1 MNDNHL
7 KILNSSK
14 YIQYLAKFGIKK
26 ETIYERII
34 PIFNSHDFD
43 QFINRSESLLSPNIY
58 IEELAFNQ
66 ACKYL
71 NENYR
76 DSVVFENDTRLDI
89 KTIIA
94 YSKTLIQRPEILT
107 PSEIISGFK
116 EPSSEND
123 FIRIARFER
132 QLGLKAYQSNPSSKS
147 FIIFEGLLP
156 IQTEI
161 NPLKQELYS
170 HHIWN
175 NSFCVGQPF
184 IQGLINSINGL
195 EPFSI
200 IWLNSE
206 LLKLLELTIDDYK
219 NGLRALNNSGEVILN
234 FRHWKKELIGNGSS
248 FVATDSNIAKF
259 EGSDLMLRK
268 DYYEK
273 LKLIIP
279 SIVFYSKLLKVN

>member
-1 MNDNHL
+1 MNDNHF

-14 YIQYLAKFGIKK
+14 YIQYLTKLGIKK
-26 ETIYERII
+26 ESIYERII

-58 IEELAFNQ
+58 MEELIFNQ
-66 ACKYL
+66 VCKYL

-94 YSKTLIQRPEILT
+94 YSRTLIQRPEILT
-107 PSEIISGFK
+107 PSETISGFK

-132 QLGLKAYQSNPSSKS
+132 QLGLKSYESNPSSKS

-161 NPLKQELYS
+161 NPLMKEIDS
-170 HHIWN
+170 HLVWN
-175 NSFCVGQPF
+175 NNFCFGQPF
-184 IQGLINSINGL
+184 IQGLIHSINSL

-206 LLKLLELTIDDYK
+206 LLELLELTIDDYK
-219 NGLRALNNSGEVILN
+219 NGLRALNNSGEVILK

-248 FVATDSNIAKF
+248 FVGTDSNIAKF
-259 EGSDLMLRK
+259 EGSDLILRK

-273 LKLIIP
+273 LKLMIP
-279 SIVFYSKLLKVN
+279 NIVFYSNLLKVN